1 MLKQLQLKNYHYANI
16 LYISMQNQQNIW
28 KGQLLIYSNTTI
40 NQYFET
46 YILHSNVELAKY
58 DNEFIIEGRERFN
71 SHINVFGP

>member
-46 YILHSNVELAKY
+46 YILCSNVELAKY